1 MSKEI
6 QARGLTIIVLS
17 ASTGTVLNVFVD
29 TIYTPGFNI
38 NIKRNTILID
48 STGLTGYFSLE
59 LNNKFSFFKL

>member
-6 QARGLTIIVLS
+6 QAQGLTIIVLS

-48 STGLTGYFSLE
+48 SAGLTGYFSLE

>member
-29 TIYTPGFNI
+29 TIYTPEFNI

-59 LNNKFSFFKL
+59 LKNTFSFFKL